1 MALDCPMFHAVTI
14 KSSSFHVVQGEG
26 EKCCAAPSAHCCL
39 AAGSARF
46 LMPCYFSL
54 RLLGCGLQYSLCT
67 PSRNHPL
74 KGCRLL
80 PVCHVLMLSFCCL
93 RASLCLLLISV
104 RSAVLCDG
112 RFYCISSISLLPAG
126 SSFRSRAVTSL
137 CWLLLTIRYCCF
149 LALCHSLL
157 RFRLLHSSLCC
168 VLRRCLVAPL

>member
-1 MALDCPMFHAVTI
+1 MIHLVLLLSCRPGGRRNM
-14 KSSSFHVVQGEG
+14 SCCSFCSLLSHYW
-26 EKCCAAPSAHCCL
+26 CCSH
-39 AAGSARF
+39 

-54 RLLGCGLQYSLCT
+54 RLLGCGLQRSLCT

-80 PVCHVLMLSFCCL
+80 SVCHVLMLSFCCL

-104 RSAVLCDG
+104 CSAVLCNG
-112 RFYCISSISLLPAG
+112 LLYCIPSISLLPAG

-137 CWLLLTIRYCCF
+137 CWLLLTVRYCCF
-149 LALCHSLL
+149 LALCRSLL